1 MALGD
6 RIRQVRQNR
15 GLTQEQ
21 LAGPEFSKSFISLL
35 ERGVAKP
42 SVDTLVILSRR
53 LGASVDSLLGSE
65 GHIPDHAAMNLLALS
80 AQAMQ
85 QRRLDLTNGLL
96 DAARFVADSYG
107 LEEPRREVLLQ
118 ELQLALERRDYEL
131 TSQKIGEALRQ
142 CEAARDR
149 WRAGRALVLQGRLQ
163 LVRRELHEAVRSFEK
178 ALEAFRQA
186 KASRDPTRTEAL
198 IFLGTTLAYL
208 GKHDLALKRYAEAA
222 DAQATRHDPILRG
235 RALWGLGLSHRRL
248 GNLDLATQRLNEA
261 KDAFAIIE
269 EMPDLAGVLHNIGQV
284 SYEQR
289 RYDEALRHLTQA
301 LRITERLNL
310 KITHAA
316 TLTEIA
322 RTHLATSNLEDAG
335 AIAQQAIAAAQ
346 DAPDAMEG
354 AEARTVLATVYA
366 KQDRPKRAKE
376 LMAEAL
382 ATFRVH
388 GAHAR
393 IAQAARDLGE
403 AFLRHGAKTDA
414 ADQLVIAFEAE
425 DALRKSAQP

>member
-21 LAGPEFSKSFISLL
+21 LAGRDFSKSFISLL

-42 SVDTLVILSRR
+42 SVDTLVILARR
-53 LGASVDSLLGSE
+53 LGSSVDSLLGSE

-96 DAARFVADSYG
+96 GAARFIAESYG
-107 LEEPRREVLLQ
+107 LEEPLCEVLLQ
-118 ELQLALERRDYEL
+118 ELQLAHERLDYEL
-131 TSQKIGEALRQ
+131 ASKKTTEALRQ

-149 WRAGRALVLQGRLQ
+149 WRVGRALVLQGRLQ

-198 IFLGTTLAYL
+198 VFLGTTLTYL

-235 RALWGLGLSHRRL
+235 RALWGLGLSHRHL
-248 GNLDLATQRLNEA
+248 GNLDVATRRLNEA

-284 SYEQR
+284 AYEQR
-289 RYDEALRHLTQA
+289 RYDEALRYLTQA
-301 LRITERLNL
+301 HRIAERLNL
-310 KITHAA
+310 RIMYAA

-335 AIAQQAIAAAQ
+335 VIAQQAIAAALN
-346 DAPDAMEG
+346 APDAMEG
-354 AEARTVLATVYA
+354 AEARTVLATVCA
-366 KQDRPKRAKE
+366 KQGRPEKAKE

-393 IAQAARDLGE
+393 IAQAARDVGE
-403 AFLRHGAKTDA
+403 AFLRHGAKTEA
-414 ADQLVIAFEAE
+414 ADQLVIALEAE
-425 DALRKSAQP
+425 DALRKRAQP